1 MLVKA
6 IIAYYKEDVIEK
18 YMIMIDFEKAYNR
31 IYMITMEKTL
41 RAMNVSET
49 IIEILKILHV
59 ESENIVITNNEK
71 GERLVIGG
79 IIR

>member
-31 IYMITMEKTL
+31 TYMITMEKTL